1 MVDNTQI
8 EISTNLKEILQKQ
21 ATEKNTDIDNIIK
34 LALYENQQLK
44 KKPDNYYDT
53 SKVSSK
59 ANKDK
64 DGNIKSYSFST
75 AIPKPVLN
83 KLGLTKGQLLYWDI
97 DDYKIIITPEV
108 NATPTPE
115 EASINAGN
123 EILNDMLFNGKSDYY
138 TGPVSL
144 IKKVLNN
151 EKPELKTNEDKIEY
165 LVNYYNDILGDRR
178 QGIIKYNQNGFKQ
191 VVLYLLDYPLNLPNQ
206 YEILS
211 QVYEEITKD

>member
-123 EILNDMLFNGKSDYY
+123 DIFKEMLFTGYTNFYIGALNKIKSELEIPENKKTNTDKVNALLDYY
-138 TGPVSL
+138 NNIVGNKRYGSL
-144 IKKVLNN
+144 LREKEDFKKL
-151 EKPELKTNEDKIEY
+151 L
-165 LVNYYNDILGDRR
+165 
-178 QGIIKYNQNGFKQ
+178 
-191 VVLYLLDYPLNLPNQ
+191 LYLLDYPLNLPNQ